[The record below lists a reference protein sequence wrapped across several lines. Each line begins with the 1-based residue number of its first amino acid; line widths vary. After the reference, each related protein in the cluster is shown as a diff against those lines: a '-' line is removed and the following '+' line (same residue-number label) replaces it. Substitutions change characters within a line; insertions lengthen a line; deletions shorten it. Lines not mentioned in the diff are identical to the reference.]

1 MTPAEQKVAC
11 LSVIALALLLS
22 SCTTEQPVQL
32 GSSRSDGAG
41 GIRPDLRTEWSR
53 TSLVYE
59 TGHQATPTIGRAQTF
74 YVRSL
79 SHDSPLRE
87 TGFLVVKR
95 TFKHNDSV
103 ITIELSVLGRGE
115 SMVVTMQEN
124 DESFGG
130 VIEFMSLLQ
139 GDAQVIG
146 KDFAL
151 TVSPLDI
158 NLKPDDYPDVLNRV
172 EACLDSAWFTI
183 NVTERELTSKPE
195 MQDTR

>member
-1 MTPAEQKVAC
+1 
-11 LSVIALALLLS
+11 
-22 SCTTEQPVQL
+22 
-32 GSSRSDGAG
+32 
-41 GIRPDLRTEWSR
+41 
-53 TSLVYE
+53 
-59 TGHQATPTIGRAQTF
+59 
-74 YVRSL
+74 
-79 SHDSPLRE
+79 
-87 TGFLVVKR
+87 
-95 TFKHNDSV
+95 
-103 ITIELSVLGRGE
+103 
-115 SMVVTMQEN
+115 MVVTMQEN